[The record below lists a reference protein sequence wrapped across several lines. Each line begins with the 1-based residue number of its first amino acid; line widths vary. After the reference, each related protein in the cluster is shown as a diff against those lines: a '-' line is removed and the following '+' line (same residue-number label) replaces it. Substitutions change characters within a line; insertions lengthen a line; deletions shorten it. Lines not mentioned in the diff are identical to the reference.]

1 MHVRLIGAQVQIRCE
16 RVMIMMIG
24 WVGGQ
29 TDP

>member
-1 MHVRLIGAQVQIRCE
+1 MQVRLNGGSGEIRCG